1 VGSQNDAKPTL
12 RPKSGSDATTTTTP
26 APQQQPPTR
35 SGIAPAPENR
45 GRLLVNGE
53 LVHDTYEIRKLL
65 GAGGMAEV
73 FEAYDR
79 SLERVVAIKVAAPN
93 PNAPPLLREA
103 AALAKFRHSGLVTVH
118 HAGVHRGM
126 EYVVMERV
134 YGATLAD
141 HIQSRREREVP
152 FRIDEVLD
160 TLAVLAEALAVVH
173 RAGLAHRDVK
183 PGNVMLTP
191 DGRVVLMDFGLVLPE
206 LEMDLQRNI
215 AGSPPYMAP
224 EAVRNELSRGQGHQ
238 LDIYALGVIC
248 FEMLVGRHPFVA
260 RTVFELMMLHEKDP
274 PSLADERADAPP
286 RLVELVAELL
296 ARNPVDRAQ
305 SVESVAWEL
314 RAIRN
319 SLESP
324 SIRPRSAPRRP
335 LSVLIVEDDLSLART
350 LTRQIRQI
358 AGADTVIRN
367 EPDGVKALAALR
379 TEAPDLMLLDIQ
391 LPRMNGIE
399 VCMYMRGEK
408 LAPRCR
414 LIAMSGD
421 ADPGDIALL
430 HQLGMHHFIAKDQQL
445 STQLRVAMNQ
455 LFSYRFA

>member
-1 VGSQNDAKPTL
+1 VET
-12 RPKSGSDATTTTTP
+12 
-26 APQQQPPTR
+26 
-35 SGIAPAPENR
+35 R
-45 GRLLVNGE
+45 GRLLMNGE

-103 AALAKFRHSGLVTVH
+103 AALAKFRHPGLVTVH
-118 HAGVHRGM
+118 HAGIHRGM
-126 EYVVMERV
+126 EYVVMERM
-134 YGATLAD
+134 YGVTLAD
-141 HIQSRREREVP
+141 HIQSRRENQVP
-152 FRIDEVLD
+152 FRVEEVLD

-183 PGNVMLTP
+183 PANVMLTP

-206 LEMDLQRNI
+206 LEMDAQRNI

-224 EAVRNELSRGQGHQ
+224 EAVRNELLRGQGHQ

-274 PSLADERADAPP
+274 PSLGDERDDAPA
-286 RLVELVAELL
+286 RLVELVAEML
-296 ARNPVDRAQ
+296 ARNPVERAG

-319 SLESP
+319 SLDVQ
-324 SIRPRSAPRRP
+324 SIRPGRPSRRP
-335 LSVLIVEDDLSLART
+335 LSVLIVEDDLALART

-358 AGADTVIRN
+358 AGPETVVRT
-367 EPDGVKALAALR
+367 ETDGVKALAALR
-379 TEAPDLMLLDIQ
+379 TEAPDLLLLDIQ

-399 VCMYMRGEK
+399 VAMYMRGER

-430 HQLGMHHFIAKDQQL
+430 HQLGMHYFIPKDAEL
-445 STQLRVAMNQ
+445 AAVLRSTMSQ
-455 LFSYRFA
+455 LFAFRQA